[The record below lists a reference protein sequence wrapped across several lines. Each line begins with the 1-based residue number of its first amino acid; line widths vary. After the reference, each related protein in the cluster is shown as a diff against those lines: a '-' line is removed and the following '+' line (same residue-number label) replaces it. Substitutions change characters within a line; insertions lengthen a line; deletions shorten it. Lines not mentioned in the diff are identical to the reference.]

1 MSELRAEPLSPIDA
15 ATLWPQLRRLDTE
28 VIATRGEESLL
39 LTSGLAA
46 TGLTHLPKVS
56 RTAVLGVK
64 RGLRYRGVLT
74 IRELSGGACWEAA
87 SLRIAREKDDETVR
101 ALLGAAGEEV
111 ARRRGRTV
119 FLRYAEG
126 SPHATAV
133 RQGGFMAYSFEHLHA
148 LPQRSPGGT
157 GGAFRPAISGDRASL
172 FRLYCRAVPETVRRQ
187 EAVVQQEWRA
197 VLDSYDLQRHFVL
210 DGGGGLVGWAG
221 IGHREAH
228 VLVDEGVEG
237 AASATLDVVEREL
250 DARGVLVI
258 KGFQGEVERNARARG
273 YTALGTR
280 LVCARRMAV
289 LNPIPVKEV
298 GAVPAEMPLAPQ

>member
-1 MSELRAEPLSPIDA
+1 MAEPRAEPLSPIDA

-28 VIATRGEESLL
+28 VIAMRGEESLL

-74 IRELSGGACWEAA
+74 IRELSGGTCWEAA
-87 SLRIAREKDDETVR
+87 SLRIAREKDDDTVR
-101 ALLGAAGEEV
+101 SLVGAAGEEV
-111 ARRRGRTV
+111 ARRGGRAV

-126 SPHATAV
+126 SPHAPAI
-133 RQGGFMAYSFEHLHA
+133 RQGGFMAYSFEHLQA
-148 LPQRSPGGT
+148 LPHQSPGGA
-157 GGAFRPAISGDRASL
+157 GGAFRPANTGDRAAL
-172 FRLYCRAVPETVRRQ
+172 FRLYCRAVPEPIRRQ

-197 VLDSYDLQRHFVL
+197 VLDSYDVQRHFVL
-210 DGGGGLVGWAG
+210 EAGGGLVGWAG

-228 VLVDEGVEG
+228 VLIDEAAEG
-237 AASATLDVVEREL
+237 AVTATLEVVEREL
-250 DARGVLVI
+250 TPRGVLVI

-273 YTALGTR
+273 YTALGIR

-289 LNPIPVKEV
+289 LNPIHVKEV